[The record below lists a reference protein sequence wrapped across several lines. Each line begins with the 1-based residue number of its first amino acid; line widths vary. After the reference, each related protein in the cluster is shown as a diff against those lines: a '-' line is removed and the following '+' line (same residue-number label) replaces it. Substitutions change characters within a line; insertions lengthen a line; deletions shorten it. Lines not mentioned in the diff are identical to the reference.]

1 MPQGYRI
8 ECSSDPSDPNPIRVT
23 TPRGT
28 TSGPDGEPTVPYE
41 NQWQQQNSQQ
51 HQQKTEGYPGYAA
64 RQPTT
69 EATGNGVETSMSQL
83 HAAANG
89 NRTGQ
94 AEARRPGDPVEF
106 NQAISYVNKIKTRF
120 SSQPEIYKTFLEI
133 LQTYQREQ
141 LRITEVYE
149 QVTQLFQ
156 EAPDLLDDFR
166 QFLPDMSQQQRSVE
180 MTPTDNNVRLPPV
193 GNFAPPLPGSNAIQ
207 EQNLPTPNLTSLNNQ
222 PATVP
227 APVQPPRTKKKASGQ
242 DNQYDNSN
250 IAVSN
255 IRGPPTKKSKASN
268 GVISPSLVPATP
280 EPLLTQKSGALLE
293 EISFFDKAKK
303 YISNK
308 QTYNEFL
315 KVLNLFSQRI
325 IDKDIL
331 VDRVNGFLGG
341 NDELMTWFKNFV
353 KYEGKPLHIE
363 NITYKKHLLELSR
376 CRAYGKSYRL
386 LPKSETYMPCSG
398 RDEMCWEVLNDEWV
412 GHPTWASEEAGFV
425 AHRKNQY
432 EEIMHRCEEERLEYD
447 YYIEANLRSI
457 QTLET
462 LNSRIASMTQEEKV
476 LFKLPPNLGHTS
488 TIYAKV
494 LKKIYGEP
502 RYHEVVDALMETPAT
517 SVPIVLKRMKQKDE
531 EWRRAHREWNKVWRD
546 TEQKVFYKSL
556 DHRGLTF
563 KQTDKKNLTT
573 RQLVSEIITVK
584 TEQNNKRLN
593 PLTPKPKDQ
602 LVYYVKDN
610 SVLVDMYKLVLIFL
624 EHSNSYSHNDRERM
638 VPFFRTFLNLFFS
651 LPEDLL
657 EVPDKSEEEDEEE
670 NADVSTDS
678 KPVTKRGRDD
688 VEHLKDLLK
697 KSKHAR
703 IEKQREEENN
713 DDEKSKEEEAFE
725 EIEKSG
731 ELWLRHI
738 NASSTGD
745 LFEQRPRHTFNLFAN
760 STVYVFFRLINIL
773 YERLEEVKGYET
785 VVSNEI
791 AGSRTVQFAKDL
803 ELYDKRLEEMG
814 LQFDKD
820 DCYGQLLKLV
830 EKLIEG
836 DLEHQWYEESIRQ
849 AYRNRAYKLYT
860 VDKVLQAIVKHL
872 HTIVSD
878 VKSSD
883 VLVLFERDRLQSM
896 SNVKEQILYRM
907 RVKSVLGSD
916 ENMFRIEWDENEKR
930 ALIQFLGHDDI
941 TLKQTKTDEEKW
953 NYYLTSY
960 LMTNPTEGVPV
971 DRVQLPFMHRN
982 ITEDNEAEDLF
993 GAIEQGLTARVCDS
1007 TYKLFFEA
1015 NSEDFFSRKVGATAE
1030 ESTKTALDQQK
1041 ARFHDFLNGP
1051 QGWKSELTE
1060 DEVAAAEDKFK
1071 TWVSDG
1077 PDALKDWK
1085 PKVREPEAESE
1096 TKPESEKSEETVIV
1110 KTEAL
1115 SIKDNGPAPES
1126 SEEISQPVDETK
1138 TDESTV
1144 SVATFEKAET
1154 LVVEV
1159 NSEEKKVDN
1168 SEEQVSVVVAEDVEM
1183 PDADT
1188 AEADEPSQ
1196 EANQSAE
1203 VNTAAK
1209 EDEKE
1214 KLKEA
1219 HISTPVATEPN
1230 TESNIEPNTEP
1241 NTESNTKP
1249 NAEPNTEPDAEPNT
1263 GPKAIESETAVDN
1276 PVTESEAVASEV
1288 VETKDVELDAL
1299 TKPEAASVPKDTSV
1313 EANTDTTKDFNV
1325 MNASDSMTGSTVP
1338 KESDTMKEADAT
1350 KEADTTKES
1359 DTTKGVTSME
1369 TPGKVEEPRE
1379 QKELNTEETSTVS
1392 ASTIDTRAPV
1402 ADEDKPVEVK
1412 EETEP
1417 TTTTSVN
1424 VSVEPAPVKDVDSD
1438 VKPDVSTDVDTIA
1451 APADKTDKAEDVE
1464 MSG

>member
-41 NQWQQQNSQQ
+41 NQWQQQQNSQQ
-51 HQQKTEGYPGYAA
+51 QQQAENYPGYAA
-64 RQPTT
+64 RQQTV
-69 EATGNGVETSMSQL
+69 EINGNGIETSMSQL

-89 NRTGQ
+89 NRAGQ
-94 AEARRPGDPVEF
+94 TEARRPGDPVEF

-166 QFLPDMSQQQRSVE
+166 QFLPDMSQQQRSIGMVSA
-180 MTPTDNNVRLPPV
+180 DNNVRLPPV
-193 GNFAPPLPGSNAIQ
+193 GNFAPPLPGANAIQ
-207 EQNLPTPNLTSLNNQ
+207 EQNLPTPSIPASNNQ
-222 PATVP
+222 PAAAP
-227 APVQPPRTKKKASGQ
+227 ALTPGPRTKKKAGGQ
-242 DNQYDNSN
+242 DTQFPGQYDNSN
-250 IAVSN
+250 IAVSSV
-255 IRGPPTKKSKASN
+255 RGPPTKKSKTIN
-268 GVISPSLVPATP
+268 GTVSPSLVPATP

-325 IDKDIL
+325 IDKSIL

-341 NDELMTWFKNFV
+341 SDELMSWFKAFV

-447 YYIEANLRSI
+447 YFIEANLRSI
-457 QTLET
+457 QTFET

-573 RQLVSEIITVK
+573 RQLISEIITVK
-584 TEQNNKRLN
+584 TEQTNKRLN

-610 SVLVDMYKLVLIFL
+610 DVLVDMYKLVLIFL

-638 VPFFRTFLNLFFS
+638 IPFFRTFLILIFS

-657 EVPDKSEEEDEEE
+657 DVPEKNEEEEE
-670 NADVSTDS
+670 NADSTADS
-678 KPVTKRGRDD
+678 TSIGKRSREDTD
-688 VEHLKDLLK
+688 HLKDLLK

-703 IEKQREEENN
+703 IEKQREEEKN
-713 DDEKSKEEEAFE
+713 DEEKSKEEEAFE
-725 EIEKSG
+725 EIEKAG

-738 NASSTGD
+738 NASNTGD

-773 YERLEEVKGYET
+773 YERLKEVKSYEV
-785 VVSNEI
+785 VVSKEI
-791 AGSRTVQFAKDL
+791 AGNRGVQFAKDL

-814 LQFDKD
+814 LEFDKD
-820 DCYGQLLKLV
+820 DCYGQLLKLI

-860 VDKVLQAIVKHL
+860 VDKVLQAIVKHI

-907 RVKSVLGSD
+907 RVNSVLGSD
-916 ENMFRIEWDENEKR
+916 ENMFRIEWDDKEKR
-930 ALIQFLGHDDI
+930 AIIQFLGYNDI

-971 DRVQLPFMHRN
+971 DKVQLPFMHRN

-1015 NSEDFFSRKVGATAE
+1015 NSEDFFSRKIGATAE
-1030 ESTKTALDQQK
+1030 ESTKTALEQQK
-1041 ARFHDFLNGP
+1041 TKFHEFLDGAH
-1051 QGWKSELTE
+1051 GWKGELNE
-1060 DEVAAAEDKFK
+1060 DETATADEKFK
-1071 TWVSDG
+1071 IWAVSG
-1077 PDALKDWK
+1077 PDALRDWK
-1085 PKVREPEAESE
+1085 PKVCEFKPKSESHSEVGKAKETTITEHDEPDVKEAEPALDSN
-1096 TKPESEKSEETVIV
+1096 
-1110 KTEAL
+1110 TEA
-1115 SIKDNGPAPES
+1115 IK
-1126 SEEISQPVDETK
+1126 II
-1138 TDESTV
+1138 
-1144 SVATFEKAET
+1144 
-1154 LVVEV
+1154 
-1159 NSEEKKVDN
+1159 EEKKSDDQIAATL
-1168 SEEQVSVVVAEDVEM
+1168 EEASTVNDDKPEKEITEVLPEEAPAAVVEDVEM
-1183 PDADT
+1183 PDAGTVDVEREST
-1188 AEADEPSQ
+1188 KLSEQPVETIGAAEDGKKDELG
-1196 EANQSAE
+1196 
-1203 VNTAAK
+1203 
-1209 EDEKE
+1209 EKKVE
-1214 KLKEA
+1214 SDKNM
-1219 HISTPVATEPN
+1219 ISTPAVVGKAEAGPDTVS
-1230 TESNIEPNTEP
+1230 ESNNAA
-1241 NTESNTKP
+1241 
-1249 NAEPNTEPDAEPNT
+1249 AEPN
-1263 GPKAIESETAVDN
+1263 
-1276 PVTESEAVASEV
+1276 
-1288 VETKDVELDAL
+1288 
-1299 TKPEAASVPKDTSV
+1299 
-1313 EANTDTTKDFNV
+1313 
-1325 MNASDSMTGSTVP
+1325 
-1338 KESDTMKEADAT
+1338 ADAT
-1350 KEADTTKES
+1350 KKPAATEALAQEQESSKQEDLDTKDSSTVHADAVVSEKEVLATDKDKSTEVKNDSEPVTTTADASTGPETATDVNDEIDVGSNVDINAKTDAVSLTDSKVHSDADAKSKDVDMPVESNTGSDADASKDIKAVPIQAETDSEAKTNVVSDINAEVDTKSETKIASEVDAKANSDTKS
-1359 DTTKGVTSME
+1359 DTT
-1369 TPGKVEEPRE
+1369 
-1379 QKELNTEETSTVS
+1379 
-1392 ASTIDTRAPV
+1392 
-1402 ADEDKPVEVK
+1402 
-1412 EETEP
+1412 
-1417 TTTTSVN
+1417 
-1424 VSVEPAPVKDVDSD
+1424 
-1438 VKPDVSTDVDTIA
+1438 
-1451 APADKTDKAEDVE
+1451 PADNAEKPEDVE
-1464 MSG
+1464 MSD

>member
-1 MPQGYRI
+1 MNNQGHYQMHGL
-8 ECSSDPSDPNPIRVT
+8 PAVQ
-23 TPRGT
+23 GQAT
-28 TSGPDGEPTVPYE
+28 TSTAAAGHIPQQTS
-41 NQWQQQNSQQ
+41 QQQQQ
-51 HQQKTEGYPGYAA
+51 AESYPGYAA
-64 RQPTT
+64 RQQTV
-69 EATGNGVETSMSQL
+69 EVNGNGIETSMSQL

-89 NRTGQ
+89 NRAGQ
-94 AEARRPGDPVEF
+94 IETRRPGDPVEF

-166 QFLPDMSQQQRSVE
+166 QFLPDMSQQQRSVGIV
-180 MTPTDNNVRLPPV
+180 PTENNVRLPPV
-193 GNFAPPLPGSNAIQ
+193 GNFAPPLSGANVIP
-207 EQNLPTPNLTSLNNQ
+207 EQNLPTPSIPSLNNQ
-222 PATVP
+222 PAAAP
-227 APVQPPRTKKKASGQ
+227 ALTLGPRTKKKAGGQ
-242 DNQYDNSN
+242 DNQFSGQYDNSN
-250 IAVSN
+250 IAVSSV
-255 IRGPPTKKSKASN
+255 RGPPTKKSKTIN
-268 GVISPSLVPATP
+268 GTVSPSLVPATP

-325 IDKDIL
+325 IDKSIL

-341 NDELMTWFKNFV
+341 SDELMSWFKAFV

-376 CRAYGKSYRL
+376 CKAYGKSYRL

-447 YYIEANLRSI
+447 YFIEANLRSI

-584 TEQNNKRLN
+584 TEQTNKRLN

-610 SVLVDMYKLVLIFL
+610 DVLVDMYKLVLIFL

-638 VPFFRTFLNLFFS
+638 IPFFRTFLVLFFS

-657 EVPDKSEEEDEEE
+657 DVPEKNEEEEE
-670 NADVSTDS
+670 NVDSAADSTSVS
-678 KPVTKRGRDD
+678 KRSREDIDHLRDF
-688 VEHLKDLLK
+688 LK

-703 IEKQREEENN
+703 IEKHREEEKN
-713 DDEKSKEEEAFE
+713 DEEKSKEEEAFE
-725 EIEKSG
+725 EIEKAG

-773 YERLEEVKGYET
+773 YERLKEVKSYEAI
-785 VVSNEI
+785 VSKEI
-791 AGSRTVQFAKDL
+791 AGNRGVQFAKDL

-814 LQFDKD
+814 LEFDKD
-820 DCYGQLLKLV
+820 DCYGQLLKLI

-878 VKSSD
+878 AKSSD
-883 VLVLFERDRLQSM
+883 VLVLFERDRLQLM

-907 RVKSVLGSD
+907 RVNSVLGLD
-916 ENMFRIEWDENEKR
+916 ENMFRIEWDDKEKR
-930 ALIQFLGHDDI
+930 AIIQFLGYNDI

-971 DRVQLPFMHRN
+971 DKVQLPFMHRN

-1015 NSEDFFSRKVGATAE
+1015 NSEDFFSRKIGATAE
-1030 ESTKTALDQQK
+1030 ESTKTALEQQK
-1041 ARFHDFLNGP
+1041 TKFHEFLDGAH
-1051 QGWKSELTE
+1051 GWKGELNE
-1060 DEVAAAEDKFK
+1060 DATATAEEKFK
-1071 TWVSDG
+1071 IWAVSG
-1077 PDALKDWK
+1077 PDALRDWK
-1085 PKVREPEAESE
+1085 PKVREFESKAESE
-1096 TKPESEKSEETVIV
+1096 VGKTKETIV
-1110 KTEAL
+1110 MEHDKADVKEVEPALDSNTEA
-1115 SIKDNGPAPES
+1115 IKV
-1126 SEEISQPVDETK
+1126 I
-1138 TDESTV
+1138 
-1144 SVATFEKAET
+1144 
-1154 LVVEV
+1154 
-1159 NSEEKKVDN
+1159 EEKKSDDQITAA
-1168 SEEQVSVVVAEDVEM
+1168 SEEATAVNDDKPEKEITEVFSEEAPAAVVEDVEM

-1188 AEADEPSQ
+1188 VDVERESTKISEQPV
-1196 EANQSAE
+1196 E
-1203 VNTAAK
+1203 TIGAA
-1209 EDEKE
+1209 EDEK
-1214 KLKEA
+1214 KEERGDKNM
-1219 HISTPVATEPN
+1219 ISTPVVVDEAEAGPNAVSESNNAAVEPNVDATKTPVATEALAEEQKSSNPEDLDAKN
-1230 TESNIEPNTEP
+1230 SSTVHADVVVFEKEVPATDEEKSTEVKNDSEPVTTTADVSTEPETTADFHDKVDADSNVEINAKADDVSHADSKIHSDADANLKDAEIPIESNLGSDADA
-1241 NTESNTKP
+1241 SNDIKVAP
-1249 NAEPNTEPDAEPNT
+1249 
-1263 GPKAIESETAVDN
+1263 IESETDAKIDVVSDINTEVD
-1276 PVTESEAVASEV
+1276 TKSETKIASEV
-1288 VETKDVELDAL
+1288 DA
-1299 TKPEAASVPKDTSV
+1299 K
-1313 EANTDTTKDFNV
+1313 AN
-1325 MNASDSMTGSTVP
+1325 
-1338 KESDTMKEADAT
+1338 SDTK
-1350 KEADTTKES
+1350 ADTTLVDNAE
-1359 DTTKGVTSME
+1359 
-1369 TPGKVEEPRE
+1369 
-1379 QKELNTEETSTVS
+1379 
-1392 ASTIDTRAPV
+1392 
-1402 ADEDKPVEVK
+1402 KP
-1412 EETEP
+1412 
-1417 TTTTSVN
+1417 
-1424 VSVEPAPVKDVDSD
+1424 
-1438 VKPDVSTDVDTIA
+1438 
-1451 APADKTDKAEDVE
+1451 EDVE
-1464 MSG
+1464 MSD